1 MPQKSPGSVLWLCLL
16 WHVVHFASVII
27 RVTVAT
33 GWTLLYSQQLP
44 VISKTPNHREMP
56 PRDYRM
62 KSNHSGGHK
71 WEQNVLLHSVKSRVV
86 IKTHLKMTWKLLC
99 IDSNVCGRKKKLHWK
114 DWDKGGSLGPHPPR
128 MHLYPL
134 VGRKEWH
141 RGEVSLFRGKI
152 LDVPKIRHFPLN
164 I

>member
-1 MPQKSPGSVLWLCLL
+1 MPQKSPGSVLWLSLL

-33 GWTLLYSQQLP
+33 GWMLLYSQQLP
-44 VISKTPNHREMP
+44 LISKTPNHREMP

-99 IDSNVCGRKKKLHWK
+99 IDSDVCDRKKT
-114 DWDKGGSLGPHPPR
+114 SLKRLKETREVALGLILP
-128 MHLYPL
+128 
-134 VGRKEWH
+134 GRKEWH
-141 RGEVSLFRGKI
+141 RGEVSLFRRKI